1 MLKELWNLPYHVS
14 CFSFVFFSSPLFF
27 LLLPSPFFSPVLK
40 NIFPNRLKILSPR
53 FPSRIPIPPI
63 NPINPIS
70 PLYINIIRYTF
81 PLRSRPQF
89 LFLCYRTCFSS
100 FISTVLRQKAH
111 KFPKIFRKSFVG
123 SENSSTFASAFE
135 REAHKKKR
143 SLNDL
148 HKTDK

>member
-1 MLKELWNLPYHVS
+1 MGEKVVFPLS
-14 CFSFVFFSSPLFF
+14 FFSYDSVLFSSP
-27 LLLPSPFFSPVLK
+27 VRK
-40 NIFPNRLKILSPR
+40 NIFPNRVKILSPR

-63 NPINPIS
+63 NPTNPIS

-135 REAHKKKR
+135 REAHEKKR
-143 SLNDL
+143 SLKDL